1 MNTQD
6 YRNTLTEISKRHWKK
21 APGAKYIHKWD
32 LYMLEKQ
39 FCVDNMNFDGVNS
52 VLEIGCGMGMLSH
65 LIQEQKGINDIE
77 LTDVDEFFDSS
88 DKGGLYKECCDVLDF
103 KRFVMYV
110 NMNEPMKLDR
120 QYDMIVA
127 TRTVFDRECLEPG
140 TIFDY
145 EYWLD
150 DCFKYCNRVFVKTN
164 FSGGGKSFPDYLR
177 PYLWWPK
184 GPEWRVIGQAKDEDG
199 ILELTKH
206 DWENRSK

>member
-1 MNTQD
+1 
-6 YRNTLTEISKRHWKK
+6 
-21 APGAKYIHKWD
+21 
-32 LYMLEKQ
+32 MLEKQ

-52 VLEIGCGMGMLSH
+52 VLEIGCGMGMLAH

-77 LTDVDEFFDSS
+77 LTDVDEFFDAT
-88 DKGGLYKECCDVLDF
+88 DKGGLYKECCDVLGF

-140 TIFDY
+140 TIFNY

-150 DCFKYCNRVFVKTN
+150 DCFKYCKRVFVKTN
-164 FSGGGKSFPDYLR
+164 FAGGGKSFPDYLR

-184 GPEWRVIGQAKDEDG
+184 GPNDESLGKPRRGWYIRVDKD
-199 ILELTKH
+199 
-206 DWENRSK
+206 DWENR

>member
-1 MNTQD
+1 
-6 YRNTLTEISKRHWKK
+6 
-21 APGAKYIHKWD
+21 
-32 LYMLEKQ
+32 
-39 FCVDNMNFDGVNS
+39 
-52 VLEIGCGMGMLSH
+52 MGMLAH

-77 LTDVDEFFDSS
+77 LTDVDEFFDHN
-88 DKGGLYKECCDVLDF
+88 DKGGLYKDCCDVLDF

-140 TIFDY
+140 TIFNY

-150 DCFKYCNRVFVKTN
+150 DCFKYCKRVFVKTN
-164 FSGGGKSFPDYLR
+164 FAGGGKSFPDYLR

-184 GPEWRVIGQAKDEDG
+184 GPNDESLGKPRRGWYIRVDKD
-199 ILELTKH
+199 
-206 DWENRSK
+206 DWENR